1 MEITASLVKELRDK
15 TGAGMMECKKALVEK
30 NGNIDEAINWLRERG
45 IAKAASKSDRETKEG
60 RIYSYIH
67 SNNRVGC
74 LVEINCETDFVAR
87 TEDFEQL
94 CKNLC
99 MQIVANNPLSLRSED
114 LDPKVVENEREVYR
128 NKAINDGKDEKFVDK
143 IVDGQIAK
151 FYKENCLL
159 SQEYIKD
166 DKKTVQDVINETITK
181 TGENIQVA
189 RFVRF
194 SLGE

>member
-1 MEITASLVKELRDK
+1 
-15 TGAGMMECKKALVEK
+15 
-30 NGNIDEAINWLRERG
+30 
-45 IAKAASKSDRETKEG
+45 
-60 RIYSYIH
+60 
-67 SNNRVGC
+67 
-74 LVEINCETDFVAR
+74 
-87 TEDFEQL
+87 
-94 CKNLC
+94 
-99 MQIVANNPLSLRSED
+99 
-114 LDPKVVENEREVYR
+114 VENEREVYR

>member
-1 MEITASLVKELRDK
+1 MEITASLVKELREK

-30 NGNIDEAINWLRERG
+30 NGNIEEAINWLREKG
-45 IAKAASKSDRETKEG
+45 ISKAASKSDRETKEG

-74 LVEINCETDFVAR
+74 IVEINCETDFVAR
-87 TEDFEQL
+87 TDDFEDL
-94 CKNLC
+94 CKNIC
-99 MQIVANNPLSLRSED
+99 MQIVANNPLALRAED
-114 LDPKVVENEREVYR
+114 LDPKVVENEKEVYH
-128 NKAINDGKDEKFVDK
+128 NKAINDGKDAKFVEK
-143 IVDGQIAK
+143 IVEGQLTK
-151 FYKENCLL
+151 FFKENCLL

-166 DKKTVQDVINETITK
+166 DKKTVQDIINETITK
-181 TGENIQVA
+181 TGENIQIA